1 MLAVSVGEVGLLV
14 SSVHSEPVTL
24 LGITEMESC
33 LHQSRQVVLQLFY
46 WVIDKAK
53 TIITDEKTSVKL
65 QFMVLLF
72 SHW

>member
-46 WVIDKAK
+46 
-53 TIITDEKTSVKL
+53 
-65 QFMVLLF
+65 
-72 SHW
+72 